1 MGLFIVYYIVYFTS
15 NYDALETIS
24 DDVQSLVRRASK
36 TLWEVLNLI
45 RDTYFVDIGV

>member
-24 DDVQSLVRRASK
+24 DVQSLVRRASK